1 MALCKVES
9 LGIFCRVSAYFSVS
23 QPRVPDREI
32 LTTSE
37 HSVRGPREAVF
48 TVTTGSRSAAACPDA
63 AIRALTP
70 VSRSVE
76 GASGD
81 MAEPVASCAD
91 SENNGS
97 PAEKGLISGRA

>member
-32 LTTSE
+32 LTKSE

-48 TVTTGSRSAAACPDA
+48 TVTTGRGLPPHLRMLRSAP
-63 AIRALTP
+63 
-70 VSRSVE
+70 
-76 GASGD
+76 
-81 MAEPVASCAD
+81 
-91 SENNGS
+91 
-97 PAEKGLISGRA
+97 